1 MTSEVTV
8 RQRQQIAIGRAVRWC
23 REKQNM
29 EQEDAARCLGISQSS
44 MSRIETGKSA
54 MSLPQAMTLCDAL
67 HIKLEQLS
75 AVILFERIMEHQRQ
89 KLPV

>member
-1 MTSEVTV
+1 METLTLK
-8 RQRQQIAIGRAVRWC
+8 QRQQIAIGRAVRWC
-23 REKQNM
+23 REKQGM
-29 EQEDAARCLGISQSS
+29 EQEDAARFLGISQSS

-67 HIKLEQLS
+67 NIKLEQLS